1 MAKRLEEVFEKK
13 MVEAFSGATE
23 TDNESSSD
31 FGDSDSDD
39 ERTRKLQA
47 IQKKVLELTAT

>member
-13 MVEAFSGATE
+13 MVEAFSGTTE

-47 IQKKVLELTAT
+47 IQKKVLQLTAT